1 MGFLIFVLLV
11 VGFVAFLA
19 KANDP
24 SMTNKDLG
32 YGILGLL
39 IIIAIISGGFLILIG
54 LGVIAW
60 FFKILGKTT
69 K

>member
-1 MGFLIFVLLV
+1 MGYIIFVLIV

-24 SMTNKDLG
+24 TMTKEDLG
-32 YGILGLL
+32 YGALGLL
-39 IIIAIISGGFLILIG
+39 IIIAILSGGFLILIG

-60 FFKILGKTT
+60 ILKALGKSTT
-69 K
+69 